1 MIKELATSVFLAY
14 GALSSRGNSEVAEFV
29 SGRIEQGRRDPQASQ
44 VVGLYSWRG
53 YSGLEQVYAVCQEH
67 GWDGYGAL
75 PVSEDTYRLT
85 QKFIDALPLG
95 LSAPAFGA
103 EPDGQLTVEWYSSPR
118 RILSISV
125 SAEGELHYAALL
137 GASKAYGSEPFFGE
151 VPRAIVDL
159 IRRVTSAC

>member
-1 MIKELATSVFLAY
+1 MIIELAASAY
-14 GALSSRGNSEVAEFV
+14 LNHGALSSRGHSDIAEFV
-29 SGRIEQGRRDPQASQ
+29 SARIEEGLRNPKASQ
-44 VVGLYSWRG
+44 VGLYGRRA
-53 YSGLEQVYAVCQEH
+53 YYELEQVYADCQEH

-75 PVSEDTYRLT
+75 SISEATYLLT
-85 QKFIDALPLG
+85 RKFMDALPLG
-95 LSAPAFGA
+95 LPAPAFGA

-118 RILSISV
+118 RTLSISV

-137 GASKAYGSEPFFGE
+137 GASKAYGTEPFFGE

>member
-1 MIKELATSVFLAY
+1 MIVEIATFALLNH
-14 GALSSRGNSEVAEFV
+14 GALSSRGNSDVAEFV
-29 SGRIEQGRRDPQASQ
+29 FGRIEEGLRNPQASQ
-44 VVGLYSWRG
+44 VVGLYGRRA
-53 YSGLEQVYAVCQEH
+53 YNELEQVYADCQEQ

-75 PVSEDTYRLT
+75 PITEATYRLT
-85 QKFIDALPLG
+85 RKFMDALPLG

-125 SAEGELHYAALL
+125 SAEGELHYAALV
-137 GASKAYGSEPFFGE
+137 GSSKAYGTEPFFGE
-151 VPRAIVDL
+151 VSRAIVDL